1 MRNELGGPVVTI
13 RATDFLF
20 AIAAIAAA
28 TALLILAGLL
38 A

>member
-1 MRNELGGPVVTI
+1 MRNELGGPVVTV

-20 AIAAIAAA
+20 AIAIIAAA
-28 TALLILAGLL
+28 TALLIVAGLL